1 MFVYHDFIDCKI
13 QVHTCIVKFYLKKKN
28 YGKTPLLKYQ
38 YLEFVHIFP
47 SWLCHVTNTNT
58 QQENLIKFSGIE
70 KIHKC
75 LLYHTS
81 VGV

>member
-1 MFVYHDFIDCKI
+1 MFVYHDFMTGTYLHCKI
-13 QVHTCIVKFYLKKKN
+13 LPKKKN

-58 QQENLIKFSGIE
+58 QQEKLIKFTGIG

-75 LLYHTS
+75 FLYHTS

>member
-13 QVHTCIVKFYLKKKN
+13 QVHTCIVKFLPKKKN

-47 SWLCHVTNTNT
+47 PGYVM
-58 QQENLIKFSGIE
+58 
-70 KIHKC
+70 
-75 LLYHTS
+75 
-81 VGV
+81 

>member
-13 QVHTCIVKFYLKKKN
+13 QVHTCIVKFYLKKKTTEN
-28 YGKTPLLKYQ
+28 TSSQEPVSRIRT
-38 YLEFVHIFP
+38 YLP

-58 QQENLIKFSGIE
+58 QQKNWIKFSGIG

-75 LLYHTS
+75 FLYHTS

>member
-13 QVHTCIVKFYLKKKN
+13 QVHTCILKFYLKKKTSV
-28 YGKTPLLKYQ
+28 KHLFFKYQ

-58 QQENLIKFSGIE
+58 QQEKLIKFTGIG

-75 LLYHTS
+75 FLYHTS

>member
-13 QVHTCIVKFYLKKKN
+13 QVHTCIVKFYLRKKN

-47 SWLCHVTNTNT
+47 PGYVM
-58 QQENLIKFSGIE
+58 
-70 KIHKC
+70 
-75 LLYHTS
+75 
-81 VGV
+81 